1 MSDAAIPDIRS
12 LSILIESLKTLLDEE
27 FVLLGS
33 KDLDTVE
40 SIQERKINLMEELGN
55 LWSSYLEASSG
66 ANENLQVKNEF
77 QSKLVDCRDKH
88 IRNDLLLK
96 KQLEITKNLIQV
108 ITNRSNDQANIYNR
122 LGRIS
127 VSYTHLTLPTKRIV

>member
-1 MSDAAIPDIRS
+1 MADSAIPDIRS

-27 FVLLGS
+27 FLLLGS
-33 KDLDTVE
+33 KDLDRVE
-40 SIQERKINLMEELGN
+40 SIQERKMSLMEELGN
-55 LWSSYLEASSG
+55 LWSSYLEASSS
-66 ANENLQVKNEF
+66 ANENIPVKKEF
-77 QSKLVDCRDKH
+77 QSKLIDCRDKH

-108 ITNRSNDQANIYNR
+108 ITNRSNDQVNIYNR

-127 VSYTHLTLPTKRIV
+127 

>member
-1 MSDAAIPDIRS
+1 MADSAIPDIRS

-27 FVLLGS
+27 FLHLSS

-40 SIQERKINLMEELGN
+40 SIQERKMSLMEELGN
-55 LWSSYLEASSG
+55 LWSSYLEASSSS
-66 ANENLQVKNEF
+66 NENLPVKKEF

-108 ITNRSNDQANIYNR
+108 ITNRSDDQVNIYNR

-127 VSYTHLTLPTKRIV
+127 

>member
-40 SIQERKINLMEELGN
+40 SIQERKISLMEELGN

-66 ANENLQVKNEF
+66 ENENLQVKNEF

-127 VSYTHLTLPTKRIV
+127 

>member
-1 MSDAAIPDIRS
+1 MAGSAIPDIRS

-27 FVLLGS
+27 FLLLSS
-33 KDLDTVE
+33 KDFDTVE
-40 SIQERKINLMEELGN
+40 SIQERKMSLMEELGN
-55 LWSSYLEASSG
+55 LWSSYLEASSSS
-66 ANENLQVKNEF
+66 NENLPVKKEF

-88 IRNDLLLK
+88 LRNDLLLK

-108 ITNRSNDQANIYNR
+108 ITNRSNDQVNIYNR

-127 VSYTHLTLPTKRIV
+127 

>member
-1 MSDAAIPDIRS
+1 VSDAAIPDIRS

-40 SIQERKINLMEELGN
+40 SIQERKISLMEELGN

-108 ITNRSNDQANIYNR
+108 ITNRSNDQASIYNR

-127 VSYTHLTLPTKRIV
+127 

>member
-27 FVLLGS
+27 FVLLRS

-40 SIQERKINLMEELGN
+40 SIQERKISLMEELGN

-127 VSYTHLTLPTKRIV
+127 

>member
-40 SIQERKINLMEELGN
+40 SIQERKISLMEELGN

-108 ITNRSNDQANIYNR
+108 ITNRSNDQANICNR
-122 LGRIS
+122 FGRIW
-127 VSYTHLTLPTKRIV
+127 

>member
-27 FVLLGS
+27 FALLGS

-40 SIQERKINLMEELGN
+40 SIQERKISLMEELGN
-55 LWSSYLEASSG
+55 LWSSYLEASTG
-66 ANENLQVKNEF
+66 ANENLPVKNEF

-127 VSYTHLTLPTKRIV
+127 

>member
-33 KDLDTVE
+33 KDLDAVE
-40 SIQERKINLMEELGN
+40 SIQERKISLMEELGN
-55 LWSSYLEASSG
+55 LWSSYLEASTG
-66 ANENLQVKNEF
+66 ANENLPVKNEF

-127 VSYTHLTLPTKRIV
+127 

>member
-40 SIQERKINLMEELGN
+40 SIQERKISLMEELGN
-55 LWSSYLEASSG
+55 L
-66 ANENLQVKNEF
+66 
-77 QSKLVDCRDKH
+77 
-88 IRNDLLLK
+88 I
-96 KQLEITKNLIQV
+96 
-108 ITNRSNDQANIYNR
+108 
-122 LGRIS
+122 
-127 VSYTHLTLPTKRIV
+127 

>member
-40 SIQERKINLMEELGN
+40 SIQERKISLMEELGN

-96 KQLEITKNLIQV
+96 KQLEITKNLIQA

-127 VSYTHLTLPTKRIV
+127 

>member
-1 MSDAAIPDIRS
+1 MSDAAIPDTRS

-27 FVLLGS
+27 FVLLRS

-40 SIQERKINLMEELGN
+40 SIQERKISLMEELGN

-66 ANENLQVKNEF
+66 ANENLSVKNEF

-127 VSYTHLTLPTKRIV
+127 

>member
-40 SIQERKINLMEELGN
+40 SIQERKISLMEELGN

-66 ANENLQVKNEF
+66 ANENLPVKNEF

-127 VSYTHLTLPTKRIV
+127 

>member
-1 MSDAAIPDIRS
+1 VSDAAIPDIRS

-127 VSYTHLTLPTKRIV
+127 

>member
-40 SIQERKINLMEELGN
+40 SIQERIISLMEELGN
-55 LWSSYLEASSG
+55 LWSSYLEASTG
-66 ANENLQVKNEF
+66 ANENLPVKNEF

-127 VSYTHLTLPTKRIV
+127 

>member
-40 SIQERKINLMEELGN
+40 SIQERKISLLEELGN

-66 ANENLQVKNEF
+66 ANENLPVKNEF

-127 VSYTHLTLPTKRIV
+127 

>member
-27 FVLLGS
+27 FVLLRS

-40 SIQERKINLMEELGN
+40 SIQERKISLMEELGN

-88 IRNDLLLK
+88 VRNDLLLK

-127 VSYTHLTLPTKRIV
+127 

>member
-40 SIQERKINLMEELGN
+40 SIQERKISLMEELGN

-108 ITNRSNDQANIYNR
+108 ITNRSNDQANIYNL

-127 VSYTHLTLPTKRIV
+127 

>member
-1 MSDAAIPDIRS
+1 VSDAAIPDIRS

-40 SIQERKINLMEELGN
+40 SIQERKISLMEELGN

-66 ANENLQVKNEF
+66 ANENLPVKNEF

-96 KQLEITKNLIQV
+96 KKLEITKNLIQV

-127 VSYTHLTLPTKRIV
+127 

>member
-1 MSDAAIPDIRS
+1 MADSAIPVIRS

-27 FVLLGS
+27 FLLLGS

-40 SIQERKINLMEELGN
+40 SIQERKMSLMEELGN
-55 LWSSYLEASSG
+55 LWASYLEASSS
-66 ANENLQVKNEF
+66 ANENLPVKKEF
-77 QSKLVDCRDKH
+77 QSKLIDCRDKH

-108 ITNRSNDQANIYNR
+108 ITNRSNDQVNIYNR

-127 VSYTHLTLPTKRIV
+127 

>member
-66 ANENLQVKNEF
+66 ANENLPVKNEF

-127 VSYTHLTLPTKRIV
+127 

>member
-40 SIQERKINLMEELGN
+40 SIQERKISLMEELGN
-55 LWSSYLEASSG
+55 LWSSYLEASTG
-66 ANENLQVKNEF
+66 ANENLPVKNEF

-127 VSYTHLTLPTKRIV
+127 

>member
-1 MSDAAIPDIRS
+1 VSDAAIPDIRS

-27 FVLLGS
+27 FVLLRS

-40 SIQERKINLMEELGN
+40 SIQERKISLMEELGN

-127 VSYTHLTLPTKRIV
+127 

>member
-1 MSDAAIPDIRS
+1 VSDAAIPDIRS

-40 SIQERKINLMEELGN
+40 SIQERKISLMEELGN

-127 VSYTHLTLPTKRIV
+127 

>member
-1 MSDAAIPDIRS
+1 
-12 LSILIESLKTLLDEE
+12 
-27 FVLLGS
+27 
-33 KDLDTVE
+33 
-40 SIQERKINLMEELGN
+40 MEGLGN

-66 ANENLQVKNEF
+66 ANENLPVKNEF

-127 VSYTHLTLPTKRIV
+127 

>member
-1 MSDAAIPDIRS
+1 MADSAIPDIRS

-27 FVLLGS
+27 FLLLSS
-33 KDLDTVE
+33 KDFDTVE
-40 SIQERKINLMEELGN
+40 SIQERKMSLMEELGN
-55 LWSSYLEASSG
+55 LWSSYLEASSSS
-66 ANENLQVKNEF
+66 NENLPVKKEF

-108 ITNRSNDQANIYNR
+108 ITNRSNDQVNIYNR

-127 VSYTHLTLPTKRIV
+127 

>member
-1 MSDAAIPDIRS
+1 MTDSDISDIKS

-27 FVLLGS
+27 FLLLGS

-40 SIQERKINLMEELGN
+40 SIQERKISLMEELGN
-55 LWSSYLEASSG
+55 LWSSYLEASSSS
-66 ANENLQVKNEF
+66 NENLPVKKEF
-77 QSKLVDCRDKH
+77 QSKLIDCRDKH

-108 ITNRSNDQANIYNR
+108 ITNRSNDQVNIYNR

-127 VSYTHLTLPTKRIV
+127 

>member
-1 MSDAAIPDIRS
+1 VSDAAIPDIRS

-40 SIQERKINLMEELGN
+40 SIQERKISLMEELGN

-66 ANENLQVKNEF
+66 ANENLSVKNEF

-127 VSYTHLTLPTKRIV
+127 

>member
-1 MSDAAIPDIRS
+1 MADSAIPDIRS

-27 FVLLGS
+27 FLHLGS

-40 SIQERKINLMEELGN
+40 SIQERKMSLMEELGN
-55 LWSSYLEASSG
+55 LWSSYLEASSSSS
-66 ANENLQVKNEF
+66 ENLPVKKEF

-108 ITNRSNDQANIYNR
+108 ITNRSNDQVNIYNR

-127 VSYTHLTLPTKRIV
+127 

>member
-1 MSDAAIPDIRS
+1 MADSAIPDIRS

-27 FVLLGS
+27 FLLLGS

-40 SIQERKINLMEELGN
+40 SIQERKMSLMEELGN
-55 LWSSYLEASSG
+55 LWSSYLEASSS
-66 ANENLQVKNEF
+66 ANENLPVKKEF
-77 QSKLVDCRDKH
+77 QSKLIDCRDKH

-108 ITNRSNDQANIYNR
+108 ITNRSNDQVNIYNR

-127 VSYTHLTLPTKRIV
+127 

>member
-1 MSDAAIPDIRS
+1 MADSAIPDIRS

-27 FVLLGS
+27 FLLLGS

-40 SIQERKINLMEELGN
+40 SIQERKMSLMEELGN
-55 LWSSYLEASSG
+55 LWSSYLEASSS
-66 ANENLQVKNEF
+66 ANENIPVKKEF
-77 QSKLVDCRDKH
+77 QSKLIDCRDKH

-108 ITNRSNDQANIYNR
+108 ITNRSNDQVNIYNR

-127 VSYTHLTLPTKRIV
+127 

>member
-33 KDLDTVE
+33 KDLDMVE
-40 SIQERKINLMEELGN
+40 SIQDRKISLMEELGS

-127 VSYTHLTLPTKRIV
+127 

>member
-40 SIQERKINLMEELGN
+40 SIQERKISLMEELGN

-127 VSYTHLTLPTKRIV
+127 

>member
-40 SIQERKINLMEELGN
+40 SIQERKISLMEELGN
-55 LWSSYLEASSG
+55 LWSNYLEASSG
-66 ANENLQVKNEF
+66 ANENLPVKNEF

-127 VSYTHLTLPTKRIV
+127 

>member
-1 MSDAAIPDIRS
+1 MADSAIPDIRS

-27 FVLLGS
+27 FLLLGS

-40 SIQERKINLMEELGN
+40 SIQERKMSLMEEVGN
-55 LWSSYLEASSG
+55 LWSSYLEASSS
-66 ANENLQVKNEF
+66 ANENIPVKKEF
-77 QSKLVDCRDKH
+77 QSKLIDCRDKH

-108 ITNRSNDQANIYNR
+108 ITNRSNDQVNIYNR

-127 VSYTHLTLPTKRIV
+127 